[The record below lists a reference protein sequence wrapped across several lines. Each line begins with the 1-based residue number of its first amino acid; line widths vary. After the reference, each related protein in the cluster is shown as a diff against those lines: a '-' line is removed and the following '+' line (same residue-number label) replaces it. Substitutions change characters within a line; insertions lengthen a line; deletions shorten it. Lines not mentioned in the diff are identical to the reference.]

1 MSDYEKIMESAN
13 NIKWLIIGLVF
24 DIIKIIFFGTLA
36 IELIF
41 N

>member
-1 MSDYEKIMESAN
+1 MSDYEKIMESIN
-13 NIKWLIIGLVF
+13 HMKGLILGLLF
-24 DIIKIIFFGTLA
+24 DIIKLIFFGALA

>member
-1 MSDYEKIMESAN
+1 MHDTKE
-13 NIKWLIIGLVF
+13 LIIGLAF
-24 DIIKIIFFGTLA
+24 DIIKLIFFGTLA